1 MKLTFI
7 ILLIIIGRGRVGR
20 PRAADSQLRAAAQ
33 PLSCLFVHLCIVM
46 IMIIIIVIIMIII
59 SSSSSSSIMVTVW
72 STPLCGAMLVSFVDD
87 LIIRYVSNF
96 RLC

>member
-1 MKLTFI
+1 
-7 ILLIIIGRGRVGR
+7 
-20 PRAADSQLRAAAQ
+20 
-33 PLSCLFVHLCIVM
+33 M
-46 IMIIIIVIIMIII
+46 IMIIIIVIIMIIII